1 MSLDPPLVSVLTPS
15 FNQARWLGENLSSVA
30 RQTYPRIE
38 HIVMDGGSTDGSI
51 DVLEREAGDRCVW
64 RSGLDTGQSDAI
76 NKAYRASRGDV
87 LGWLNSDDA
96 YFRDDVVAAAVEL
109 FRRRPEVAVV
119 YGHAVLVDAAGAVL
133 HTMWV
138 PPYRRRLLW
147 FHDFIV
153 QPATF
158 IRRSALGAD
167 MVDESFEY
175 MMDYELWLRL
185 ARSHAFA
192 RLPRIVA
199 VDRHHRARKSFTR
212 PDLAATDLRRL
223 VAMYRIDDRA
233 NWRPIRKIMNVA
245 IRLEGLGLVPS
256 ASPSPSANL
265 HSPSWPALTARQVLV
280 PRSRM
285 RIDDASSRLPT
296 PRDRWR

>member
-1 MSLDPPLVSVLTPS
+1 MGSNLRDAVSAELPLVSVLTPS
-15 FNQARWLGENLSSVA
+15 FNQARWLLDNLSSVA
-30 RQTYPRIE
+30 AQTYPRIE

-51 DVLEREAGDRCVW
+51 DVLDRHAGDGCRW
-64 RSGLDTGQSDAI
+64 RSEPDTGQSDAI
-76 NKAYRASRGDV
+76 NKAYRASHGDI

-96 YFRDDVVAAAVEL
+96 YFRADAVAAAVEL

-119 YGHAVLVDAAGAVL
+119 YGHAVLVDVAGSVL

-138 PPYRRRLLW
+138 PPYRRRLLR

-158 IRRSALGAD
+158 IRRSALGAA
-167 MVDESFEY
+167 MVDEAFEY

-192 RLPRIVA
+192 RLPKIVA
-199 VDRHHRARKSFTR
+199 IDRHHRGRKSYTR
-212 PDLAATDLRRL
+212 LDLATVDRQRL
-223 VAMYRIDDRA
+223 VEMYGIDDSQA
-233 NWRPIRKIMNVA
+233 LRPVRKMLKVA
-245 IRLEGLGLVPS
+245 IRLEGLGLVRDAAS
-256 ASPSPSANL
+256 LSMSTGAASPSL
-265 HSPSWPALTARQVLV
+265 QALAARQLFI

-285 RIDDASSRLPT
+285 KDNSGP
-296 PRDRWR
+296 